1 MTDQTGK
8 NQTAACLTCNGTGRI
23 LAVWD
28 RAGGPPGNGYIGCP
42 DCAAGAAYDAAVQA
56 ETEAALLAFVQRIY
70 DPRRE
75 RLRTHM
81 DEAKREAEEL
91 HGTGATF
98 QEGHVWGYF
107 DGLEWAFRNDLGLSN
122 AEDEWWD
129 RHYPPVKT

>member
-1 MTDQTGK
+1 MTD
-8 NQTAACLTCNGTGRI
+8 NQTADDTQVMR
-23 LAVWD
+23 VW
-28 RAGGPPGNGYIGCP
+28 RECGLPEYFLGNGG
-42 DCAAGAAYDAAVQA
+42 
-56 ETEAALLAFVQRIY
+56 TNHKLLAFVQRIY
-70 DPRRE
+70 DTRRE